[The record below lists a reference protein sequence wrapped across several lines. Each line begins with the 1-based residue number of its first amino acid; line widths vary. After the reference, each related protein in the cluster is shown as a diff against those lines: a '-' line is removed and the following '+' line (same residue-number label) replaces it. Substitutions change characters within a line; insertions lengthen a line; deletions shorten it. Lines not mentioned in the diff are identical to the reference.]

1 MNRLHSPCRLYIMA
15 VINVPEKALGKSADE
30 KLSKTSRWAA
40 TEVVTR
46 DVMEKGKI
54 KERYGTVRGELK

>member
-1 MNRLHSPCRLYIMA
+1 MA